1 MNFSGTVIH
10 GKKLGRTIGYPTAN
24 IQLEKWT
31 IEDGVYSLRI
41 VFQDRKY
48 LWVWT
53 YREALELF
61 EAHVFEFDGDLY
73 DQIIEIHIV
82 KKIRNNKK
90 FESMNELKNQIQQD
104 SKEAK
109 KTSPLPTLD
118 EIVLQTIDL
127 YVSKK
132 DIPAINLQQ
141 FQTPIVVW
149 SGNGYY
155 TGRILFRNL
164 GAFFATESEI
174 EAKLE
179 NIPNITDVIVV
190 SASGE
195 KHAPIILNAAKKHN
209 KNTFLISSSEKSSGR
224 DIANQSIVMPKI
236 EEPYT
241 YNTSTYFGY
250 MLAENPT
257 LDLPALEKFI
267 TETLES
273 EIQKIN
279 FTNFSSFCIVIPDQ
293 FVLIREMFET
303 KFIELFGRKVARDV
317 FSYEQMRHATT
328 VIQDTKELFICFGNT
343 SNVIY
348 GANQVNLPIFDAESY
363 AAMMLVWYYTIG
375 KIQVAFPSYFM
386 DSIDEYCIRA
396 KAMSGFNISPIV
408 RA

>member
-1 MNFSGTVIH
+1 V
-10 GKKLGRTIGYPTAN
+10 
-24 IQLEKWT
+24 
-31 IEDGVYSLRI
+31 
-41 VFQDRKY
+41 
-48 LWVWT
+48 
-53 YREALELF
+53 
-61 EAHVFEFDGDLY
+61 
-73 DQIIEIHIV
+73 
-82 KKIRNNKK
+82 
-90 FESMNELKNQIQQD
+90 
-104 SKEAK
+104 
-109 KTSPLPTLD
+109 
-118 EIVLQTIDL
+118 
-127 YVSKK
+127 
-132 DIPAINLQQ
+132 
-141 FQTPIVVW
+141 
-149 SGNGYY
+149 
-155 TGRILFRNL
+155 
-164 GAFFATESEI
+164 
-174 EAKLE
+174 
-179 NIPNITDVIVV
+179 VV

-224 DIANQSIVMPKI
+224 NIANQSIVMPKI

-257 LDLPALEKFI
+257 LDLTALEKFI

-279 FTNFSSFCIVIPDQ
+279 FTDFSSFCIVIPDQ

-343 SNVIY
+343 SNITY

-363 AAMMLVWYYTIG
+363 AAMMLVGYYTIG
-375 KIQVAFPSYFM
+375 KIQVAFPAYFM
-386 DSIDEYCIRA
+386 DSIDEYCVRA

-408 RA
+408 AK